1 MMPLCTP
8 AGQSAIV
15 HLNSLLLLLLLLLLL
30 SSNPIRGGATD
41 LNIYIIRPTSG
52 TLGWSTFP
60 WEMAK
65 LGQHF
70 DGVVVHIGTL
80 PGGTM
85 APYNKGYTMVH
96 EVCGCSS
103 FSCRVYQ

>member
-1 MMPLCTP
+1 MHLLTHLDAFSDLITAAALGP
-8 AGQSAIV
+8 A
-15 HLNSLLLLLLLLLLL
+15 
-30 SSNPIRGGATD
+30 RGGASA

-65 LGQHF
+65 LGQQF
-70 DGVVVHIGTL
+70 DGVVVHVGTL

-96 EVCGCSS
+96 EVRC
-103 FSCRVYQ
+103 